1 MSLELQVALAALFI
15 ALPLTGALR
24 LKTRPNR
31 RPGFELVPRI
41 GGFSILTAFLAA
53 PAVVALFST
62 DARRFVRDDWSA
74 TLALGTCGSLVFL
87 MGARDDFRPVN
98 WRVKFGVQFLA
109 SAALF
114 AGGFHVGEMTLPGG
128 DTVALGWLDL
138 PVTVLWLVVVT
149 NAMNLID
156 GQDGVAAGI
165 SVLVS
170 ATMAYVAWDLGHD
183 LIAML
188 FAALAGASLGFV
200 PFNLPHA
207 RRLLGDS
214 GAYFLGFTI
223 GALSIAGFVDTTGRV
238 PLYIPLVALG
248 LPVLDAGIAFLRR
261 YLAGTH
267 PFEADHDHF
276 HDRIERIFHFSSLK
290 VAITSYAITVVFCA
304 AALLLHAWYK
314 NVGSAIVGGAVVVFA
329 LLLVLALGYVG
340 TMWNSPRMLILR
352 GRPEPVGADAGG

>member
-1 MSLELQVALAALFI
+1 MRLELQVALAALCI
-15 ALPLTGALR
+15 AAPLTAVLR

-31 RPGFELVPRI
+31 RAGFESVPRI
-41 GGFSILTAFLAA
+41 GGFSILSAFFAA
-53 PAVVALFST
+53 PAIVAIFSD
-62 DARRFVRDDWSA
+62 DARRYVREDWSA
-74 TLALGTCGSLVFL
+74 MLALGICGTLVFL
-87 MGARDDFRPVN
+87 VGARDDFRPVG
-98 WRVKFGVQFLA
+98 WRVKFGFQFF
-109 SAALF
+109 AATTLYF
-114 AGGFHVGEMTLPGG
+114 GGFHVGQMTLPGG
-128 DTVALGWLDL
+128 GAVALGWLDL
-138 PVTVLWLVVVT
+138 PVTVVWLVVVT
-149 NAMNLID
+149 NAVNLID

-188 FAALAGASLGFV
+188 FAALAGASLGFI

-248 LPVLDAGIAFLRR
+248 LPVLDAGVAFLRR
-261 YLAGTH
+261 YLAGAH

-276 HDRIERIFHFSSLK
+276 HDRIERIFRFSALN
-290 VAITSYAITVVFCA
+290 VALASYAITAVFCG

-314 NVGSAIVGGAVVVFA
+314 NAGSAIVGGAVVVFA
-329 LLLVLALGYVG
+329 LLLLMTLGYIG
-340 TMWNSPRMLILR
+340 TMWNSARMLTLR
-352 GRPEPVGADAGG
+352 RRPEPVAADAGG